1 MMNALTDQPA
11 VATAQGGGTQ
21 HPLEELVRGLLFEA
35 RLLGDLR
42 NVLIRQRDAVAAD
55 DTVSL
60 EAAIHEIGRLLI
72 TLSEA
77 RRRRVSLVVLLAGD
91 EEAKLEQVIRSAA
104 PSDSV
109 RLRAAQDHL
118 KAVAEI
124 TNRDLMITQTVL
136 RRVIET
142 GERFLQQL
150 FGAPESADSGY
161 AAPGRESHE
170 ADSLF
175 LNRRA

>member
-1 MMNALTDQPA
+1 MMNALIDQAAGPVEA
-11 VATAQGGGTQ
+11 LSGTQ
-21 HPLEELVRGLLFEA
+21 HTFEELVRALLAEA
-35 RLLGDLR
+35 RLLGELR
-42 NVLIRQRDAVAAD
+42 NVLLRQRDAVAAD

-72 TLSEA
+72 TLGEA
-77 RRRRVSLVVLLAGD
+77 RRRRVALVVLLAGD
-91 EEAKLEQVIRSAA
+91 EDAKLEQVIRSAT
-104 PSDSV
+104 PGDSV

-124 TNRDLMITQTVL
+124 TNRDLMITQAVL

-161 AAPGRESHE
+161 TGPGRESHE